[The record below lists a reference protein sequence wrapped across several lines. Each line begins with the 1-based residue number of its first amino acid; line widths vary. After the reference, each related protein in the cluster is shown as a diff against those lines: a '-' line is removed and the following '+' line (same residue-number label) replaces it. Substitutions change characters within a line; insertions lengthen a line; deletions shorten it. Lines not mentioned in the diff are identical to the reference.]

1 MVQAV
6 STSSLVGAGGSG
18 ATDVRAGGREAF
30 AKSDSAIPG
39 SESPG
44 GNHVR
49 RTTARTV
56 RSRTGFSA
64 SVASVARVIRVSEI
78 DECVVLRIGVLALR
92 DELRAG
98 QQLAVA
104 QDQGDAEGHER
115 GAHHSRG
122 AEDCTSTAVNPPQSA
137 E

>member
-1 MVQAV
+1 M
-6 STSSLVGAGGSG
+6 VGAGFRSSGSG
-18 ATDVRAGGREAF
+18 AGLHVDGPDGEPRA
-30 AKSDSAIPG
+30 
-39 SESPG
+39 
-44 GNHVR
+44 
-49 RTTARTV
+49 TARV
-56 RSRTGFSA
+56 HPARKRTGYSA

-78 DECVVLRIGVLALR
+78 DECVVLRIGVLGLR

-104 QDQGDAEGHER
+104 KDQGDAEGHER

-122 AEDCTSTAVNPPQSA
+122 AEKCTSTAMKPPQSP